1 MLLPALPSSPY
12 DIPNAPPQDL
22 NKTKPNPLPPLPPQ
36 VATVLSSLRA
46 MLPTYMVPSILVAL
60 EQLPHQPNGKV
71 DRNNLPTPGRR
82 GNMDEVRG

>member
-1 MLLPALPSSPY
+1 M
-12 DIPNAPPQDL
+12 
-22 NKTKPNPLPPLPPQ
+22 
-36 VATVLSSLRA
+36 LSSLRA